1 MGVLWDKVWRDLW
14 ENKGR
19 TLQVVLIIAVGTF
32 AIGMIIGTRQ
42 FMITGM
48 ELVWGMSSPATIYLW
63 SNPGIDADGLTALG
77 KVDGVTEIDGIA
89 QAGVEWR
96 LAPGDPWQPAGLS
109 ARRDYDEQILAKY
122 ELISGAWPHKKF
134 FAVGQGGDAAYG
146 IDLGDRVYIR
156 VADYETEITIGG
168 VLQDQIV

>member
-48 ELVWGMSSPATIYLW
+48 QTVWRLSAPATIYLW
-63 SNPGIDADGLTALG
+63 AQPAIDQEALD
-77 KVDGVTEIDGIA
+77 VLARTDGVTTIEGMLQEAI
-89 QAGVEWR
+89 EWR
-96 LAPGDPWQPAGLS
+96 LSPDDPWQPAGLN
-109 ARRDYDEQILAKY
+109 ARDSYAEPVLSRYA
-122 ELISGAWPHKKF
+122 LISG
-134 FAVGQGGDAAYG
+134 
-146 IDLGDRVYIR
+146 
-156 VADYETEITIGG
+156 E
-168 VLQDQIV
+168 